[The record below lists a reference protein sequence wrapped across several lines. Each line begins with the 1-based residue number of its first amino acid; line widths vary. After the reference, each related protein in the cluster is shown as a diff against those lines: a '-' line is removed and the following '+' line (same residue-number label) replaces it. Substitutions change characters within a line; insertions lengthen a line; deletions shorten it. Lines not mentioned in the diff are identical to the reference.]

1 MNKMSMVI
9 DNLPQLPLN
18 YLNVLSFCTGIKND
32 ISSYHLAPDVIR
44 NIIFANKGWK
54 LSKVGLKLISKNF
67 KPYTSKHDNN
77 KIVTGKIL
85 LKMDD
90 CCNSPWSLFDGVV
103 TVFDPILHF
112 ELQMVDGDI
121 SAFIDFKS
129 PVD

>member
-1 MNKMSMVI
+1 MTM
-9 DNLPQLPLN
+9 DNLPQLPLT
-18 YLNVLSFCTGIKND
+18 YLNVHAFCAGMKND
-32 ISSYHLAPDVIR
+32 LTGYNLAPTVIKSVL
-44 NIIFANKGWK
+44 FSGKGWK
-54 LSKVGLKLISKNF
+54 LTKVGLELVTKKF
-67 KPYTSKHDNN
+67 KPFTSKHDNN

-129 PVD
+129 PEV